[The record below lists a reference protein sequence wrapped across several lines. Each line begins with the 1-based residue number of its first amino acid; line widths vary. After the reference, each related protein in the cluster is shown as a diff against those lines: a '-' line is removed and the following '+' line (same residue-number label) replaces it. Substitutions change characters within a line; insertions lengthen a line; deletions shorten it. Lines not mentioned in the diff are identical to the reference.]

1 MEYEFNDIPIEI
13 DGKVHAVTY
22 RYTETDKYGQA
33 YHIISE
39 GKELYAVRSASNTSL
54 RPPLAISNAR
64 IFSRKE
70 FQVFRDFFDIPIPPF
85 HG

>member
-13 DGKVHAVTY
+13 DGEVHAVTY

-39 GKELYAVRSASNTSL
+39 GKELIVDKDLKELESTFPGDWKQPAIDRLVAL
-54 RPPLAISNAR
+54 LAQQ
-64 IFSRKE
+64 K
-70 FQVFRDFFDIPIPPF
+70 
-85 HG
+85 